1 MPVELKQP
9 GTAMEL
15 VLPSNAQ
22 PASLALALLGG
33 RAVASASPSSPPTK
47 GVVGI
52 TDIQRV
58 YEDVIRI
65 LLRLYCD
72 FVRL

>member
-22 PASLALALLGG
+22 PASLALALLALGFLVLLVLTG
-33 RAVASASPSSPPTK
+33 TLSREEWDGA
-47 GVVGI
+47 
-52 TDIQRV
+52 R
-58 YEDVIRI
+58 ELIRMKRRG
-65 LLRLYCD
+65 LD
-72 FVRL
+72 PA